1 MPSTAADGTD
11 RPQPWAR
18 PFVAALLAAF
28 VTCGVLGI
36 EAWPLSGFRL
46 FSAPRSS
53 EATGWRLLAL
63 SADGE
68 GVPVNVSRF
77 GAAHRGFGF
86 VARSFEDLPTPE
98 RIAVCEAWF
107 RGAASIGID
116 AATLMLVRIEQQ
128 LLPRNDDGPIS
139 EPRATV
145 VATCPGA
152 PA

>member
-1 MPSTAADGTD
+1 MTSSAGNGTD
-11 RPQPWAR
+11 RPQPWAW
-18 PFVAALLAAF
+18 PFVAVLLAAF

-36 EAWPLSGFRL
+36 EAWPLTGFRL

-53 EATGWRLLAL
+53 EATGWRLVAL
-63 SADGE
+63 TSDGE
-68 GVPVNVSRF
+68 QVPVNVSRS
-77 GAAHRGFGF
+77 GAAYRGFGF

-98 RIAVCEAWF
+98 RMAVCAAWL

-116 AATLMLVRIEQQ
+116 AADLMLVKLEQQ
-128 LLPRNDDGPIS
+128 LLPRDDDGPLA

-145 VATCPGA
+145 VATCSGE